1 MNDAQDSDIYKSYFP
16 HNEMGFVIMHFY
28 ISSMLFHNLARIKE
42 KLPTRL
48 LRFYT
53 RALDMQTIT
62 LCVCACVSVCS
73 GGGRIVGGGRGGG
86 GVEKTE
92 NFNSQGGGWLLN
104 FFFYFLL

>member
-1 MNDAQDSDIYKSYFP
+1 MNDAQDSDIYKSYIP
-16 HNEMGFVIMHFY
+16 HNEMRFVIMHFY

-73 GGGRIVGGGRGGG
+73 GGGRIVGGGRGGEWKKLKILIARGEG
-86 GVEKTE
+86 G
-92 NFNSQGGGWLLN
+92 F
-104 FFFYFLL
+104 